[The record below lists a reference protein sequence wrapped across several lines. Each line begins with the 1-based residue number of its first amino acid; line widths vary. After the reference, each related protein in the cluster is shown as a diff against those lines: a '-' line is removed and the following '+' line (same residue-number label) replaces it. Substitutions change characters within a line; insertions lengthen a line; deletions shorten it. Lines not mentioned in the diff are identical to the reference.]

1 MIDIGTFQICDGDD
15 VMHDS
20 RRGKADAQ
28 GDDVTQN
35 EKGGKVIHKVMPLG
49 QSIKGNEFQTQSKQS
64 VMRICA
70 CSHTP
75 NERTHT
81 VRAYSCARPSERRSS
96 RE

>member
-35 EKGGKVIHKVMPLG
+35 EKGAKVIHVVMLHHG
-49 QSIKGNEFQTQSKQS
+49 TEHQGK
-64 VMRICA
+64 
-70 CSHTP
+70 
-75 NERTHT
+75 
-81 VRAYSCARPSERRSS
+81 
-96 RE
+96 